1 MAGLQYPSPG
11 GAAGSTGTAGDRHAA
26 WHAVTGSVRGAAHQ
40 LRGLP
45 NQDAAACLEVPGGG
59 LVVAIA
65 DGHGHARHFRSAEGS
80 ALAVGVACREAA
92 RLVAAAPEL
101 PTVAAVRAAA
111 RDLTL
116 VVVAQWRAAVAAQL
130 AAAPYTAQEQAVL
143 DAAGD
148 DPEVPY
154 GSTLLVAVIAGPW
167 LVCAQI
173 GDGDMLG
180 VRPDGGLLTPVPGDD
195 RLGGHQTTSLCQP
208 DAEESFRADAHD
220 LRETPLAALLAAT
233 DGYGNAQAEEPWQPG
248 VGRDLAE
255 LAAGRDAAW
264 FEQQVPEWARLCASS
279 EGSGD
284 DTTIALLLAPAG
296 SADGGRARGGAADG
310 DGEAAPWTV

>member
-1 MAGLQYPSPG
+1 MAGPQQP
-11 GAAGSTGTAGDRHAA
+11 AGITGVAGDRRAA
-26 WHAVTGSVRGAAHQ
+26 WHAVVGSARGAAHQ

-45 NQDAAACLEVPGGG
+45 NQDAVACLDAPGGG
-59 LVVAIA
+59 VIVAIA

-80 ALAVGVACREAA
+80 ALAVDAACRAAA
-92 RLVAAAPEL
+92 RMAAAAV
-101 PTVAAVRAAA
+101 PTVAAAQAAA
-111 RDLTL
+111 RNLARAI
-116 VVVAQWRAAVAAQL
+116 VADWRAAVASQL
-130 AAAPYTAQEQAVL
+130 SVRPYTPAELAVL
-143 DAAGD
+143 HAADDA
-148 DPEVPY
+148 PEIPY

-180 VRPDGGLLTPVPGDD
+180 IRPDGGLLSPVPGDD
-195 RLGGHQTTSLCQP
+195 RLEGHQTTSLCQP

-248 VGRDLAE
+248 VGRDLAA
-255 LAAGRDAAW
+255 LSAGRDLGW
-264 FEQQVPEWARLCASS
+264 FEQQVPDWARRCASS

-284 DTTIALLLAPAG
+284 DTTIALLLAPARR
-296 SADGGRARGGAADG
+296 ADGA
-310 DGEAAPWTV
+310 GEAGPWTD

>member
-1 MAGLQYPSPG
+1 MTGTQYPTGTS
-11 GAAGSTGTAGDRHAA
+11 GSTGTAGDRRAA
-26 WHAVTGSVRGAAHQ
+26 WHAVVGSARGAAHQ
-40 LRGLP
+40 VRGLP
-45 NQDAAACLEVPGGG
+45 NQDAAAWQDVPGSGI
-59 LVVAIA
+59 VVAIA

-92 RLVAAAPEL
+92 RLAAVAAQEL
-101 PTVAAVRAAA
+101 PTVTAARAAA

-116 VVVAQWRAAVAAQL
+116 VIVADWRAAVAGRL
-130 AAAPYTAQEQAVL
+130 AGAPYTAQELAVL
-143 DAAGD
+143 EAAGD

-180 VRPDGGLLTPVPGDD
+180 VRPDGGLLFPVPGDD
-195 RLGGHQTTSLCQP
+195 RLEGHQTTSLCQP
-208 DAEESFRADAHD
+208 DAEESFRAEAHD

-255 LAAGRDAAW
+255 LAAGRDAGW
-264 FEQQVPEWARLCASS
+264 FEQQVPEWARRCASS

-284 DTTIALLLAPAG
+284 DTTIALLLARRTGDG
-296 SADGGRARGGAADG
+296 SAPGGEADG
-310 DGEAAPWTV
+310 AGEAAAWTD